1 MMKFSIKSQK
11 NPTLID
17 TNYIYGLPIFSP
29 KKVRIIQGYNGKYSH
44 KGDYALDFRLK
55 KGSIVCAAREGVVY
69 KVEDQYSKGGP
80 NKKYLS
86 KGNHIII
93 KHSDGTYAA
102 YWHLGPK
109 GVVVKVGE
117 SVQKGDI
124 IGFSGNTGYSSWP
137 HLHFDVYYFSNGKQV
152 TIPTKFETHKG
163 IKQLKVYRR
172 YKKPTLIT
180 DQNDKNTIPK
190 NFNKIEYHFQ
200 DASVPPEY
208 HRSYS
213 WIITESSIRFV
224 ANSYGTILKDTTKQI
239 SLEKWELCKT
249 AFFICGIKNQKLTNS
264 EPGCTGGTSV
274 TIKTWMNDKESFSG
288 LSSKCGGQIQGNLTG
303 DTEKFLSK
311 IKEGIDPTFYFH

>member
-1 MMKFSIKSQK
+1 MYSQD
-11 NPTLID
+11 TSSSID
-17 TNYIYGLPIFSP
+17 TNYIYGLPIYSS

-44 KGDYALDFRLK
+44 KGDYALDFRLR
-55 KGSIVCAAREGVVY
+55 KGSIVCAARKGIIY
-69 KVEDQYSKGGP
+69 KVEDQFTKGGP
-80 NKKYLS
+80 KKKYLS
-86 KGNHIII
+86 KGNYIII

-117 SVQKGDI
+117 SVLKGDI

-137 HLHFDVYYFSNGKQV
+137 HLHFDVYYFSNGKQI

-172 YKKPTLIT
+172 YKKPISTIDKT
-180 DQNDKNTIPK
+180 EKNTIPK

-200 DASVPPEY
+200 DASVPPVY

-213 WIITESSIRFV
+213 WIITESTIRYV
-224 ANSYGTILKDTTKQI
+224 ANSYGTILKDTTQQI
-239 SLEKWELCKT
+239 SLEKWEQCKT
-249 AFFICGIKNQKLTNS
+249 AFLNCGIKNKKES
-264 EPGCTGGTSV
+264 EFNVGCTGGTSI
-274 TIKTWMNDKESFSG
+274 TLRTWLNEKENFSG
-288 LSSKCGGQIQGNLTG
+288 TASKCGGEIDGNLTG